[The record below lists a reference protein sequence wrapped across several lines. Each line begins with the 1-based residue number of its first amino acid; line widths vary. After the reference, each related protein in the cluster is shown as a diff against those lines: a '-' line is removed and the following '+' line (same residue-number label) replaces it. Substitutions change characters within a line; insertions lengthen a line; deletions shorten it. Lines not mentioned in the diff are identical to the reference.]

1 MSQLFCLALA
11 TGYAAT
17 DRFVAQL
24 HDFSLYSILF
34 KSIGNLRECHERITF
49 LIGTSV

>member
-17 DRFVAQL
+17 DGLVAQL
-24 HDFSLYSILF
+24 HDFCLYTILF
-34 KSIGNLRECHERITF
+34 ESVGNLRECRERITF
-49 LIGTSV
+49 LISTSI